1 MPSGNTHP
9 GLSLAGSRQ
18 RLRLQVSRCGFTWFS
33 ASFFSFTSSPPPSPL
48 LVSRVGV
55 KRAIILMH
63 LFMGVIKISARQRVR
78 ESSCAALNEPPTRS
92 LSRSGWS
99 IIGRAISS
107 RNTDS
112 NREDG
117 IAEGRW
123 TKRSQLRPVIVACVR
138 GLAISV
144 PLWYG
149 RMRGRG
155 VEKNIR
161 ARRCIVYPR
170 TFYPAG
176 EEKGGDVR

>member
-1 MPSGNTHP
+1 MNPRRDHYRDQDEVLSVVPLAAQHRLESRRWDSGGAMDET
-9 GLSLAGSRQ
+9 
-18 RLRLQVSRCGFTWFS
+18 
-33 ASFFSFTSSPPPSPL
+33 
-48 LVSRVGV
+48 
-55 KRAIILMH
+55 
-63 LFMGVIKISARQRVR
+63 
-78 ESSCAALNEPPTRS
+78 EPAT
-92 LSRSGWS
+92 
-99 IIGRAISS
+99 
-107 RNTDS
+107 
-112 NREDG
+112 
-117 IAEGRW
+117 
-123 TKRSQLRPVIVACVR
+123 RPVIVACVR

>member
-1 MPSGNTHP
+1 MNPRRDHYRDQDEVLSAMP
-9 GLSLAGSRQ
+9 LAAQHRLESR
-18 RLRLQVSRCGFTWFS
+18 RWDSDGRNG
-33 ASFFSFTSSPPPSPL
+33 ASY
-48 LVSRVGV
+48 
-55 KRAIILMH
+55 
-63 LFMGVIKISARQRVR
+63 
-78 ESSCAALNEPPTRS
+78 PT
-92 LSRSGWS
+92 G
-99 IIGRAISS
+99 
-107 RNTDS
+107 
-112 NREDG
+112 
-117 IAEGRW
+117 
-123 TKRSQLRPVIVACVR
+123 ACVR